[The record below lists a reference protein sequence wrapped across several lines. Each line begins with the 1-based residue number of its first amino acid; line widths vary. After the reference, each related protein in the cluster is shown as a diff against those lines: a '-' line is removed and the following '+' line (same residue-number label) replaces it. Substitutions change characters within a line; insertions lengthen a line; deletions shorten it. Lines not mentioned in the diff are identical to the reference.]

1 MRGFEVSFATA
12 DLHDQHE
19 GKTQVAAILWRSY
32 GGKARFC
39 GPVSTLKCF
48 EDNSLVRPAL
58 EEYGAGRVLVID
70 GGGSVRCAL
79 VGDKLAKLAIE
90 NDWAG
95 IVVHGCV
102 RDSSN
107 HSARRRTLVPIAAWN
122 GGGGQ
127 FTYIVDQ
134 GRNARGPTCYFPDP
148 PGNRCAQTGF
158 QGPCGN
164 PNRRR
169 NHLDIA

>member
-1 MRGFEVSFATA
+1 MSFATA

-58 EEYGAGRVLVID
+58 EEEGAGRVLVID

-79 VGDKLAKLAIE
+79 VGDQLATLAME
-90 NDWAG
+90 NGWAG

-102 RDSSN
+102 RDSAILLSLDIGIKALGTN
-107 HSARRRTLVPIAAWN
+107 PKRSLKKGGGERDVAVSFGGADLVPGA
-122 GGGGQ
+122 
-127 FTYIVDQ
+127 
-134 GRNARGPTCYFPDP
+134 
-148 PGNRCAQTGF
+148 
-158 QGPCGN
+158 
-164 PNRRR
+164 
-169 NHLDIA
+169 HLYADEDGVLVSPAKLL

>member
-1 MRGFEVSFATA
+1 MGGFEVSFATA

-58 EEYGAGRVLVID
+58 EEEGAGRVLVID

-79 VGDKLAKLAIE
+79 VGDQLAQLAIK
-90 NDWAG
+90 NGWAG

-102 RDSSN
+102 RDSAILSSLYIGIKALGTN
-107 HSARRRTLVPIAAWN
+107 PKRSLKK
-122 GGGGQ
+122 GGGERDVAVSFGG
-127 FTYIVDQ
+127 VDL
-134 GRNARGPTCYFPDP
+134 A
-148 PGNRCAQTGF
+148 PGA
-158 QGPCGN
+158 
-164 PNRRR
+164 
-169 NHLDIA
+169 HLYADEDGVLVSPAKLL

>member
-1 MRGFEVSFATA
+1 MSFATA

-19 GKTQVAAILWRSY
+19 GKAQVAAILWRSY

-58 EEYGAGRVLVID
+58 EEEGAGRVLVID

-79 VGDKLAKLAIE
+79 VGDQLAQLAIE
-90 NDWAG
+90 NGWAG

-102 RDSSN
+102 RDSAILSSLDIGIKALGTN
-107 HSARRRTLVPIAAWN
+107 PKRSLKKGGGERDVAVSFGGADLVPGA
-122 GGGGQ
+122 
-127 FTYIVDQ
+127 
-134 GRNARGPTCYFPDP
+134 
-148 PGNRCAQTGF
+148 
-158 QGPCGN
+158 
-164 PNRRR
+164 
-169 NHLDIA
+169 HLYADEDGVLISPVKLL

>member
-1 MRGFEVSFATA
+1 MGGFEVSFATA

-19 GKTQVAAILWRSY
+19 GKAQVAAILWRSY

-58 EEYGAGRVLVID
+58 EEEGAGRVLVID

-79 VGDKLAKLAIE
+79 VGDQLAKLAME
-90 NDWAG
+90 NGWAG

-102 RDSSN
+102 RDSAILSSLDIGIKALGTN
-107 HSARRRTLVPIAAWN
+107 PKRSLKKGGGERDVAVSFGGADLVPGA
-122 GGGGQ
+122 
-127 FTYIVDQ
+127 
-134 GRNARGPTCYFPDP
+134 
-148 PGNRCAQTGF
+148 
-158 QGPCGN
+158 
-164 PNRRR
+164 
-169 NHLDIA
+169 HLYADEDGVLVSPAKLL

>member
-1 MRGFEVSFATA
+1 MSFATA

-58 EEYGAGRVLVID
+58 EEEGAGRVLVID

-79 VGDKLAKLAIE
+79 VGDQLAKLAIE
-90 NDWAG
+90 NGWAG

-102 RDSSN
+102 RDSAILSSLDIGIKALGTN
-107 HSARRRTLVPIAAWN
+107 PKRSLKKGGGERDVAVSFGGADLVPGA
-122 GGGGQ
+122 
-127 FTYIVDQ
+127 
-134 GRNARGPTCYFPDP
+134 
-148 PGNRCAQTGF
+148 
-158 QGPCGN
+158 
-164 PNRRR
+164 
-169 NHLDIA
+169 HLYADEDGVLVSPAKLL

>member
-1 MRGFEVSFATA
+1 MGGFEVSFATA

-48 EDNSLVRPAL
+48 EDNSLVRSAL

-102 RDSSN
+102 RDSAILAS
-107 HSARRRTLVPIAAWN
+107 
-122 GGGGQ
+122 
-127 FTYIVDQ
+127 
-134 GRNARGPTCYFPDP
+134 
-148 PGNRCAQTGF
+148 
-158 QGPCGN
+158 
-164 PNRRR
+164 
-169 NHLDIA
+169 LDIGIKALGTNPQRSLKKGDGERDVDVSFGGADFALGAHLYADEDGVLVSPAKLL